1 MSEQEPPGQPT
12 PEEAVQAVEGTE
24 PVAEAATPVVE
35 PEPVVEPIAAAPD
48 PEPAPDP
55 AVASPPADWPP
66 ADWPPSATGTADDRP
81 EVGVGAA
88 FAGGIVAA
96 WLLKRLARRKHRRA

>member
-1 MSEQEPPGQPT
+1 MSEQEPAGQPT

-24 PVAEAATPVVE
+24 PVAEAATPVAA
-35 PEPVVEPIAAAPD
+35 PEPVVEPEPVAT
-48 PEPAPDP
+48 PEPEPTF
-55 AVASPPADWPP
+55 ASSP
-66 ADWPPSATGTADDRP
+66 ADWPPSAPSTADDRP

-96 WLLKRLARRKHRRA
+96 WLLKRLARRKHRRV